1 MSGRSK
7 KSQPHPN
14 PVSKHE
20 IPREIAAAEAGP
32 RAKPDGHV
40 VAEEAS
46 DANDKAKTEAK
57 RPPVDVIS
65 KKQRKRL

>member
-14 PVSKHE
+14 PANKHAV
-20 IPREIAAAEAGP
+20 PREIATAEAGQG
-32 RAKPDGHV
+32 AKPDLHV
-40 VAEEAS
+40 AAEEAS
-46 DANDKAKTEAK
+46 DANEKTKTEAK
-57 RPPVDVIS
+57 RPPVEVMS

>member
-14 PVSKHE
+14 PVSKHAV
-20 IPREIAAAEAGP
+20 PREIVAAELGSS
-32 RAKPDGHV
+32 AKPDLHV

-46 DANDKAKTEAK
+46 DANDVAKTQAK
-57 RPPVDVIS
+57 QPPPDVIS